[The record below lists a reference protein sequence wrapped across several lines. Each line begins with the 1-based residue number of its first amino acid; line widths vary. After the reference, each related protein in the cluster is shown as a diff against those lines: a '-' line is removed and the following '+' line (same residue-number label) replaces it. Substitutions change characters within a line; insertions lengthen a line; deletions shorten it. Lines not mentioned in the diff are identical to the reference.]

1 MLVMMRL
8 LCLAS
13 EHNVATEA
21 FLNGPLRP
29 KTRKTYRRRNFLN
42 RKKDIHLNDELV
54 KRNMFYCRSWQ
65 RCNDIFSQSLE
76 SKHLGPRKMIMWW
89 CGAKS
94 IWLKSDVLCMSD
106 CLRIK
111 NKKHFTQSLV
121 ENSSQ
126 VQRSSD
132 PGAWMANL
140 DQLVIFIHI
149 YFQTH
154 FKKKVCSSTYVCNFL
169 FYM

>member
-1 MLVMMRL
+1 MQRRKKKQITMKRTSSGQQPYSIHWYMTPENTWRYQTFNVIQISLSLEYYDDLHWFHGSFFLLLNSWYWTWSWCTWVKKIPKQLMLVMMRL

-13 EHNVATEA
+13 EHNVPTEA

-76 SKHLGPRKMIMWW
+76 
-89 CGAKS
+89 
-94 IWLKSDVLCMSD
+94 
-106 CLRIK
+106 
-111 NKKHFTQSLV
+111 
-121 ENSSQ
+121 
-126 VQRSSD
+126 
-132 PGAWMANL
+132 
-140 DQLVIFIHI
+140 
-149 YFQTH
+149 
-154 FKKKVCSSTYVCNFL
+154 
-169 FYM
+169 